1 VETAVWND
9 SLLFGAWCRAC
20 FRPLLRDEALDVLGA
35 RGVARREK
43 PRSLLVWQRGWLNS
57 RALALLL
64 TRRNG
69 AQRPRSDRH
78 HRPLLLFSGQ
88 VLDQFAIS
96 FF

>member
-1 VETAVWND
+1 MTQ
-9 SLLFGAWCRAC
+9 AC
-20 FRPLLRDEALDVLGA
+20 ESRTDAAAKLWHHRLVKTPAKSPGA
-35 RGVARREK
+35 RRRTQLEQA
-43 PRSLLVWQRGWLNS
+43 RSLRVWQRVSLNS

-88 VLDQFAIS
+88 VLDQLAIS